1 MLLITSY
8 DKLAGYA
15 AAEDERMTS
24 STYPIWNGLHG
35 ALPDRKKGVL
45 R

>member
-24 STYPIWNGLHG
+24 STYSLERLAW
-35 ALPDRKKGVL
+35 ALPDRKKGGC
-45 R
+45 

>member
-15 AAEDERMTS
+15 AAEDERMTN
-24 STYPIWNGLHG
+24 STYPFWDGLH
-35 ALPDRKKGVL
+35 RRCQTEKKGVL